1 MVSKADMMELRRI
14 STNTYD
20 DDKACMNR
28 IIQGIERLNNTIRML
43 KLENDRLK
51 AETKSSA

>member
-1 MVSKADMMELRRI
+1 MVSKADMMELKRI

-28 IIQGIERLNNTIRML
+28 IIQGIERLNNTIRLL
-43 KLENDRLK
+43 KLENDGLKIRL
-51 AETKSSA
+51 AEKK